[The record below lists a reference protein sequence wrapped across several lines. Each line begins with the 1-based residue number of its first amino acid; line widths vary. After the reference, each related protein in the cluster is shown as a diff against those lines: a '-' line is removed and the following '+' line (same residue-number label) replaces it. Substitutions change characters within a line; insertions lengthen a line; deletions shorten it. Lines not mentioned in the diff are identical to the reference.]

1 MTSLWF
7 LFWGSFVIGL
17 SGAMMPGPVL
27 TATVSEVMKRG
38 FSAGPLIVLG
48 HGVIEVAVLIG
59 VVAGLGHWLVM
70 DPIKGALGLL
80 GGSLLILMG
89 THTSLTARHM
99 VEKSAQ
105 ARAAPRAALHGP
117 VLAGIITT
125 LSNPYFYIWW
135 ATIGLTYASL
145 SLERGGIGL
154 ASFYAGHILADLAWY
169 SLVAA
174 ALVAGRR
181 VCPPAVHRAVIVLC
195 GIILIGLGLAF
206 IRTGMATIN
215 PPT

>member
-27 TATVSEVMKRG
+27 TASVSEVMKRG
-38 FSAGPLIVLG
+38 FAAGPLIVLG
-48 HGVIEVAVLIG
+48 HGLIEVAVLIG
-59 VVAGLGHWLVM
+59 VVAGLGHWLVLG
-70 DPIKGALGLL
+70 PVKGSLGLV
-80 GGSLLILMG
+80 GGVLLIVMG
-89 THTSLTARHM
+89 THTALTARRM
-99 VEKSAQ
+99 VEQS
-105 ARAAPRAALHGP
+105 ARAGIDPRAALHGP
-117 VLAGIITT
+117 VLSGILTT
-125 LSNPYFYIWW
+125 LSNPYFHIWW

-145 SLERGGIGL
+145 SLERGVIGL
-154 ASFYAGHILADLAWY
+154 VSFYTGHISADLAWY

-181 VCPPAVHRAVIVLC
+181 ICPPAIHRAVITLC
-195 GIILIGLGLAF
+195 GIILIGLGVVF
-206 IRTGMATIN
+206 IRLGILTLN